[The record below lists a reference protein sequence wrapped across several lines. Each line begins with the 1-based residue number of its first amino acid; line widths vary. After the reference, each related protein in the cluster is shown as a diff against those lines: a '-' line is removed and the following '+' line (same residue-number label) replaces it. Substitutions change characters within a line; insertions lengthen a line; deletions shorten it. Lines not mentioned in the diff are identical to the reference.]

1 MSKVYVLTACCLL
14 IACKAFC
21 QKVVY
26 DQKHLQSVNENA
38 VVRESAELS
47 HNKYLEKIDDNLQS
61 INTSSGTVVLAQNM
75 IYNSLSNV
83 NSALKNGM
91 AVKNLAFIIQD
102 MQGYTVQML
111 AIARS
116 DPYLLLFA
124 EDMFKEM
131 QVRSVKVL
139 THVTGFILSGDQILA
154 DYNSRDELLRTV
166 TQELQIMC
174 SLVYGAWKAMFWA
187 KEKGV
192 FRSVNPYADYLN
204 ADRQLVDEII
214 TNAKYLRK

>member
-192 FRSVNPYADYLN
+192 FRSVDPYADYLN